1 MVWLWCTCRRFVGWN
16 VKINEPILQ
25 RCHRGFWGDSLWTH
39 GSFCSRSCGEEDY
52 FRYQLLDTAWDMQPV
67 AENPSGVYQSTR
79 GNRQLD
85 ADEVRLPTFD
95 G

>member
-25 RCHRGFWGDSLWTH
+25 RCHRWFWGDSLWTH